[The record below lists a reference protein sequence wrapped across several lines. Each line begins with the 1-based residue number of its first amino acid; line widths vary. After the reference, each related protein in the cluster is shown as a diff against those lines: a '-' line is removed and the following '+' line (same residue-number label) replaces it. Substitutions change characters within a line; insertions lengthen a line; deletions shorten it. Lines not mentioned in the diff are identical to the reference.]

1 MAQPVTQKQVNQK
14 CDLLKSQNEEITANK
29 VRRLIGGSI
38 SMLDLVDKITLYK
51 EKKSKAIEVANTES
65 ISVVTSQKDELVVL
79 IENIFTE
86 FQVDKKDLVMSLRN
100 RLTDYITKE
109 VSLKTSKIKEE
120 AVTLSNKNDSLEI
133 SSLTVGKRYKELLEK
148 YNLLKDESYSLKQ
161 NYNSKVAKYLEQEN
175 LEKSLLAWEDFKGV
189 KEQLS
194 SLGSY
199 AKLAVYDKNGQ
210 IIIKFPATDFLT
222 QECRLGKSLYLKAK
236 TVYDYSI
243 QAWVLSEFGDISK
256 TLDFLKRNRFVLSK
270 ELETIVYLR
279 KQSEAGI

>member
-1 MAQPVTQKQVNQK
+1 MAQQVTQKQVNQK
-14 CDLLKSQNEEITANK
+14 CDLLKAQNEEITANK
-29 VRRLIGGSI
+29 IRRLIGGNL
-38 SMLDLVDKITLYK
+38 SMLDLVEKVTLYK
-51 EKKSKAIEVANTES
+51 ENKSKAIEAANAEAVSVT
-65 ISVVTSQKDELVVL
+65 ISHKDELVEL
-79 IENIFTE
+79 IENVFAE

-100 RLTDYITKE
+100 KLTDYIAKE
-109 VSLKTSKIKEE
+109 VSQKTAKIKEQQVE
-120 AVTLSNKNDSLEI
+120 LSNKNDSLEI
-133 SSLTVGKRYKELLEK
+133 SGLTISKRYKELLEK
-148 YNLLKDESYSLKQ
+148 YNLLKNESYSLKQ
-161 NYNSKVAKYLEQEN
+161 NYNSKAAKYMEQEN

-222 QECRLGKSLYLKAK
+222 QECRSGKSRYLKAK

-243 QAWVLSEFGDISK
+243 QAWVLSEFSDIAK

-270 ELETIVYLR
+270 ELETIVYHR
-279 KQSEAGI
+279 KQSG

>member
-1 MAQPVTQKQVNQK
+1 MAQQVTQKQVNQK
-14 CDLLKSQNEEITANK
+14 CDLLKAQNEEITANK
-29 VRRLIGGSI
+29 IRRLIGGNL
-38 SMLDLVDKITLYK
+38 SMLDLVEKVTLYK
-51 EKKSKAIEVANTES
+51 ENKSKAIEAANAEAVSVT
-65 ISVVTSQKDELVVL
+65 ISHKDELVEL
-79 IENIFTE
+79 IENVFAE

-100 RLTDYITKE
+100 KLTDYIANE
-109 VSLKTSKIKEE
+109 VSQKTAKIKEQQVE
-120 AVTLSNKNDSLEI
+120 LSNKNDSLEI
-133 SSLTVGKRYKELLEK
+133 SGLTINKRYKELLER
-148 YNLLKDESYSLKQ
+148 YNSLKDESYSLKQ
-161 NYNSKVAKYLEQEN
+161 NYNSKAAKYMEQEN

-222 QECRLGKSLYLKAK
+222 QECRSGKSRYLKAK

-243 QAWVLSEFGDISK
+243 QAWVLSEFSDIAK

-270 ELETIVYLR
+270 ELETIVYHR
-279 KQSEAGI
+279 KQSG

>member
-1 MAQPVTQKQVNQK
+1 MAQQVTQKQVNQK
-14 CDLLKSQNEEITANK
+14 CDILKAQNEEITASK
-29 VRRLIGGSI
+29 IRRLIGGNI
-38 SMLDLVDKITLYK
+38 SMLDLVEKVTLYK
-51 EKKSKAIEVANTES
+51 ENKTKAIEVANTEVVS
-65 ISVVTSQKDELVVL
+65 ATISYKDELVEL
-79 IENIFTE
+79 IENVFTE

-100 RLTDYITKE
+100 KLTDYIAKE
-109 VSLKTSKIKEE
+109 VSLKTVKIKEQQVE
-120 AVTLSNKNDSLEI
+120 LSNKNDSLEI
-133 SSLTVGKRYKELLEK
+133 SGLTISKRYKELVEK
-148 YNLLKDESYSLKQ
+148 YNLLKNESYSLKQ
-161 NYNSKVAKYLEQEN
+161 NYNSKAAKYMEQDN

-222 QECRLGKSLYLKAK
+222 QECRSGKSRYLKAK

-243 QAWVLSEFGDISK
+243 QAWVLSEFGDIAK

-270 ELETIVYLR
+270 ELETIVYHR
-279 KQSEAGI
+279 KQSV

>member
-1 MAQPVTQKQVNQK
+1 MAQQVTQKQVNQK
-14 CDLLKSQNEEITANK
+14 CDLLKAQNEEITANK
-29 VRRLIGGSI
+29 IRRLIGGNI
-38 SMLDLVDKITLYK
+38 SMLDLVEKVTLYK
-51 EKKSKAIEVANTES
+51 ENKSKAIEIANAEAVSVT
-65 ISVVTSQKDELVVL
+65 ISHKDELVEL
-79 IENIFTE
+79 IENVFAE

-100 RLTDYITKE
+100 KLTDYIAKE
-109 VSLKTSKIKEE
+109 VSQKTAKIKELQVE
-120 AVTLSNKNDSLEI
+120 LSNKNDSLEI
-133 SSLTVGKRYKELLEK
+133 SGLTINKRYKELLER
-148 YNLLKDESYSLKQ
+148 YNSLKDESYSLKQ
-161 NYNSKVAKYLEQEN
+161 NYNSKAAKYMEQEN

-222 QECRLGKSLYLKAK
+222 QECRSGKSRYLKAK

-243 QAWVLSEFGDISK
+243 QAWVLSEFSDIAK

-270 ELETIVYLR
+270 ELETIVYHR
-279 KQSEAGI
+279 KQSG